1 MKKPSLNAAAIKRF
15 LLHHGEKLVV
25 AVLGLLAALLVWWGI
40 DALRSQSVDRNHTPQ
55 FVDELAGKA
64 TNYIGTAKQVPTDRL
79 PPLKPLS
86 PRVDPW
92 RPQQVKIA
100 DAPAAPAV
108 FDRPLLAELTKRTK
122 PTVFPIADLQ
132 AVAGIAVLPDPRAVN
147 RDAVNRDAA
156 AMAIRPTDT
165 LQAPVETEQ
174 PRGGRPPRRRP
185 QSRDQAGG
193 GLFSGGDLSGP
204 MAVDHPPDEPL
215 MPGRITPFI
224 VVTGLIPTARQQAEF
239 EIRFKSVSFRDSR
252 RDAPRWGDYIVERT
266 RIVPGANPRWER
278 MKLVNIAQAG
288 VDGGRPGDRGMPDG
302 RPEEA
307 GPALAQE
314 TLPGGFMLQPAE
326 SEVSYTAALPARID
340 EPWGTVAV
348 HPWFRPQLE
357 KFLAGAATTPDANR
371 EKAGETTLADVR
383 GKPLGFVGK
392 EVRLT
397 GVSLDSSPE
406 RQRDV
411 GLVKFG
417 VRSADGSETVGIETI
432 GLTDKLVFATSQD
445 WGTKLSFDAI
455 GDKPQA
461 CNLLAR
467 VDMIGKTPVAR
478 ILEMDLLDDTG
489 AAVNTLS
496 EPNPEP
502 VRVTDEMGLAV
513 GGPPLAEGPGLS
525 GPLAESRLFR
535 FVDTSVEQGAEYRY
549 RVRFALRNPNVGLAP
564 QHVTEPAIT
573 RGDFLISDY
582 SNETPAV
589 RVPAATRILVRTMS
603 KDAARKLK
611 IKGDAVELLVLAESQ
626 DNGNFALRSTVT
638 ATGGLANVD
647 PTLNRP
653 GSIRFF
659 GEEVTTDR
667 MLLDIRG
674 QQEERGDT
682 RSSVPPEPL
691 EMLFLRPDGG
701 FEFVAA
707 ADSEPLVGKY
717 RSSLFKPGEDTP
729 EDGRPESRD
738 RDVPPRGLP

>member
-15 LLHHGEKLVV
+15 LLHHGEKPVV

-64 TNYIGTAKQVPTDRL
+64 TIHIGTAKQVPTDRL

-86 PRVDPW
+86 PRLDPW

-100 DAPAAPAV
+100 AAPAAPAV
-108 FDRPLLAELTKRTK
+108 FDRPLRAELTKRTQ
-122 PTVFPIADLQ
+122 PAVFPIADLQ
-132 AVAGIAVLPDPRAVN
+132 AVAGIAVLPDPRGA
-147 RDAVNRDAA
+147 NRDAA
-156 AMAIRPTDT
+156 AMATRPADT
-165 LQAPVETEQ
+165 APAPEE

-185 QSRDQAGG
+185 KPRDQAGE
-193 GLFSGGDLSGP
+193 GLFSGGELSGP
-204 MAVDHPPDEPL
+204 MAVDLPPDEPL
-215 MPGRITPFI
+215 MPGRVTPFI

-239 EIRFKSVSFRDSR
+239 ESRFRSVSFRDPR
-252 RDAPRWGDYIVERT
+252 RDAPRWGVYIVERT
-266 RIVPGANPRWER
+266 RIVPGAKPRWER

-288 VDGGRPGDRGMPDG
+288 VDGGRPGGLGMPDG

-340 EPWGTVAV
+340 EPWGSVAV

-357 KFLAGAATTPDANR
+357 KFLAGAAPTPDANG

-392 EVRLT
+392 KVRLT
-397 GVSLDSSPE
+397 GVSLNSSPE

-411 GLVKFG
+411 RLVKFE

-432 GLTDKLVFATSQD
+432 GLTDKLVFATSQE
-445 WGTKLSFDAI
+445 WATRLAFDAI

-478 ILEMDLLDDTG
+478 ILEMELLDDTG
-489 AAVNTLS
+489 AAVKFLS
-496 EPNPEP
+496 DPNPAP
-502 VRVTDEMGLAV
+502 VEVSADIRFGD
-513 GGPPLAEGPGLS
+513 GGPAMAEGPGLS

-573 RGDFLISDY
+573 RGDFLFSDY

-589 RVPAATRILVRTMS
+589 RVPDATRILVRTMS

-667 MLLDIRG
+667 MLLDVRG

>member
-1 MKKPSLNAAAIKRF
+1 MKKPSLNAAAIKGF
-15 LLHHGEKLVV
+15 LLHHGEKVVV
-25 AVLGLLAALLVWWGI
+25 AGLGLLAALLVWWGI

-64 TNYIGTAKQVPTDRL
+64 TVHIGTAKQVPTDRL

-132 AVAGIAVLPDPRAVN
+132 AVAGIAVLPDPRA
-147 RDAVNRDAA
+147 ANRDAA
-156 AMAIRPTDT
+156 AMATRSADT
-165 LQAPVETEQ
+165 APAPVEPEE

-185 QSRDQAGG
+185 KPRDQAGE
-193 GLFSGGDLSGP
+193 GLFSGGELSGP
-204 MAVDHPPDEPL
+204 MAVDLPPDEPL
-215 MPGRITPFI
+215 LPGRITPFI

-239 EIRFKSVSFRDSR
+239 ESRFRSVSFRDPR
-252 RDAPRWGDYIVERT
+252 RDTPRWGDYIVERT

-288 VDGGRPGDRGMPDG
+288 VEGGRPGGRGMPDG
-302 RPEEA
+302 RPEDA
-307 GPALAQE
+307 GPAVAPE

-357 KFLAGAATTPDANR
+357 KFLAGAATIPNANR
-371 EKAGETTLADVR
+371 EKAGETTLADISA
-383 GKPLGFVGK
+383 KPLGFVGK
-392 EVRLT
+392 EVRLK

-411 GLVKFG
+411 RLVKFG

-461 CNLLAR
+461 CDLLAR

-478 ILEMDLLDDTG
+478 ILEIKLLDDTG
-489 AAVNTLS
+489 EAENTLS

-502 VRVTDEMGLAV
+502 VGVTDEMGLAV
-513 GGPPLAEGPGLS
+513 GGPAMAEGPGLS

-535 FVDTSVEQGAEYRY
+535 FVDTSVEQAAEYRY
-549 RVRFALRNPNVGLAP
+549 RVRFVLRNPNVGLAP

-589 RVPAATRILVRTMS
+589 RVPDATRILVRTMS

-626 DNGNFALRSTVT
+626 DSGNFALRSTVT

-667 MLLDIRG
+667 MLLDVRG

-738 RDVPPRGLP
+738 RDRDGPPRGLP

>member
-15 LLHHGEKLVV
+15 LLHHGEKPVV

-64 TNYIGTAKQVPTDRL
+64 TIHIGTAKQVPTDRL

-86 PRVDPW
+86 PRLDPW
-92 RPQQVKIA
+92 RPQHVKIA
-100 DAPAAPAV
+100 AAPAAPAV
-108 FDRPLLAELTKRTK
+108 FDRPLRAELTKRTQ
-122 PTVFPIADLQ
+122 PAVFPIADLQ
-132 AVAGIAVLPDPRAVN
+132 AVAGIAVLPDPRGA
-147 RDAVNRDAA
+147 NRDAA
-156 AMAIRPTDT
+156 AMATRPADT
-165 LQAPVETEQ
+165 APAPEE

-185 QSRDQAGG
+185 KPRDQAGE
-193 GLFSGGDLSGP
+193 GLFSGGELSGP
-204 MAVDHPPDEPL
+204 MAVDLPPDEPL
-215 MPGRITPFI
+215 MPGRVTPFI

-239 EIRFKSVSFRDSR
+239 ESRFRSVSFRDPR
-252 RDAPRWGDYIVERT
+252 RDAPRWGVYIVERT
-266 RIVPGANPRWER
+266 RIVPGAKPRWER

-288 VDGGRPGDRGMPDG
+288 VDGGRPGGLGMPDG

-340 EPWGTVAV
+340 EPWGSVAV

-357 KFLAGAATTPDANR
+357 KFLAGAAPTPDANG

-392 EVRLT
+392 KVRLT
-397 GVSLDSSPE
+397 GVSLNSSPE

-411 GLVKFG
+411 RLVKFE

-432 GLTDKLVFATSQD
+432 GLTDKLVFATSQE
-445 WGTKLSFDAI
+445 WATRLAFDAI

-478 ILEMDLLDDTG
+478 ILEMELLDDTG
-489 AAVNTLS
+489 AAVKFLS
-496 EPNPEP
+496 DPNPAP
-502 VRVTDEMGLAV
+502 VEVSADIRFGD
-513 GGPPLAEGPGLS
+513 GGPAMAEGPGLS

-573 RGDFLISDY
+573 RGDFLFSDY

-589 RVPAATRILVRTMS
+589 RVPDATRILVRTMS

-667 MLLDIRG
+667 MLLDVRG

>member
-15 LLHHGEKLVV
+15 LLHHGEKPVV

-64 TNYIGTAKQVPTDRL
+64 TIHIGTAKQVPTDRL

-86 PRVDPW
+86 PRLDPW

-100 DAPAAPAV
+100 AAPAAPAV
-108 FDRPLLAELTKRTK
+108 FDRPLRAELTKRTQ
-122 PTVFPIADLQ
+122 PAVFPIADLQ
-132 AVAGIAVLPDPRAVN
+132 AVAGIAVLPDPRGA
-147 RDAVNRDAA
+147 NRDAA
-156 AMAIRPTDT
+156 AMATRPADT
-165 LQAPVETEQ
+165 APAPEE

-185 QSRDQAGG
+185 KPRDQAGE
-193 GLFSGGDLSGP
+193 GLFSGGELSGP
-204 MAVDHPPDEPL
+204 MAVDLPPDEPL
-215 MPGRITPFI
+215 MPGRVTPFI

-239 EIRFKSVSFRDSR
+239 ESRFRSVSFRDPR
-252 RDAPRWGDYIVERT
+252 RDAPRWGVYIVERT
-266 RIVPGANPRWER
+266 RIVPGAKPRWER

-288 VDGGRPGDRGMPDG
+288 VDGGRPGGLGMPDG

-340 EPWGTVAV
+340 EPWGSVAV

-357 KFLAGAATTPDANR
+357 KFLAGAAPTPDANG

-392 EVRLT
+392 KVRLT
-397 GVSLDSSPE
+397 GVSLNSSPE

-411 GLVKFG
+411 RLVKFE

-432 GLTDKLVFATSQD
+432 GLTDKLVFATSQE
-445 WGTKLSFDAI
+445 WATRLAFDAI

-478 ILEMDLLDDTG
+478 ILEMELLDDTG
-489 AAVNTLS
+489 AAVKFLS
-496 EPNPEP
+496 DPNPAP
-502 VRVTDEMGLAV
+502 VEVSADIRFGD
-513 GGPPLAEGPGLS
+513 GGPAMAEGPGLS

-573 RGDFLISDY
+573 RVDFLFSDY

-589 RVPAATRILVRTMS
+589 RVPDATRILVRTMS

-667 MLLDIRG
+667 MLLDVRG

>member
-1 MKKPSLNAAAIKRF
+1 
-15 LLHHGEKLVV
+15 LL
-25 AVLGLLAALLVWWGI
+25 
-40 DALRSQSVDRNHTPQ
+40 
-55 FVDELAGKA
+55 
-64 TNYIGTAKQVPTDRL
+64 
-79 PPLKPLS
+79 
-86 PRVDPW
+86 
-92 RPQQVKIA
+92 
-100 DAPAAPAV
+100 
-108 FDRPLLAELTKRTK
+108 
-122 PTVFPIADLQ
+122 
-132 AVAGIAVLPDPRAVN
+132 
-147 RDAVNRDAA
+147 
-156 AMAIRPTDT
+156 
-165 LQAPVETEQ
+165 
-174 PRGGRPPRRRP
+174 
-185 QSRDQAGG
+185 
-193 GLFSGGDLSGP
+193 
-204 MAVDHPPDEPL
+204 
-215 MPGRITPFI
+215 PGRITPFI

-239 EIRFKSVSFRDSR
+239 ESRFRSVSFRDPR
-252 RDAPRWGDYIVERT
+252 RDAPRWGVYRVERT
-266 RIVPGANPRWER
+266 RIVPGANPRWEP
-278 MKLVNIAQAG
+278 MKLGNIAQAG
-288 VDGGRPGDRGMPDG
+288 VDGGRPGGRGMPDG

-307 GPALAQE
+307 GPAVAQE

-326 SEVSYTAALPARID
+326 SEASYTAALPARID

-371 EKAGETTLADVR
+371 EKAGKTTLADVR

-432 GLTDKLVFATSQD
+432 GLTDKLVFATSQE
-445 WGTKLSFDAI
+445 WGARLAFDAI

-489 AAVNTLS
+489 AAGNTLS
-496 EPNPEP
+496 EPNPAP
-502 VRVTDEMGLAV
+502 VEVSADMRFGD
-513 GGPPLAEGPGLS
+513 GGPAMNEGPGLS

-573 RGDFLISDY
+573 RGDFLLSDY

-589 RVPAATRILVRTMS
+589 RVPDATRILVRTMS

>member
-15 LLHHGEKLVV
+15 LLHHGEKPVV

-64 TNYIGTAKQVPTDRL
+64 TIHIGTAKQVPTDRL

-86 PRVDPW
+86 PRLDPW

-100 DAPAAPAV
+100 AAPAAPAV
-108 FDRPLLAELTKRTK
+108 FDRPLRAELTKRTQ
-122 PTVFPIADLQ
+122 PAVFPIADLQ
-132 AVAGIAVLPDPRAVN
+132 AVAGIAVLPDPRGA
-147 RDAVNRDAA
+147 NRDAA
-156 AMAIRPTDT
+156 AMATRPADT
-165 LQAPVETEQ
+165 APAPEE

-185 QSRDQAGG
+185 KPRDQAGE
-193 GLFSGGDLSGP
+193 GLFSGGELSGP
-204 MAVDHPPDEPL
+204 MAVDLPPDEPL
-215 MPGRITPFI
+215 MPGRVTPFI

-239 EIRFKSVSFRDSR
+239 ESRFRSVSFRDPR
-252 RDAPRWGDYIVERT
+252 RDAPRWGVYIVERT
-266 RIVPGANPRWER
+266 RIVPGAKPRWER

-288 VDGGRPGDRGMPDG
+288 VDGGRPGGLGMPDG

-340 EPWGTVAV
+340 EPWGSVAV

-357 KFLAGAATTPDANR
+357 KFLAGAAPTPDANG

-392 EVRLT
+392 KVRLT
-397 GVSLDSSPE
+397 GVSLNSSPE

-411 GLVKFG
+411 RLVKFE

-432 GLTDKLVFATSQD
+432 GLTDKLVFATSQE
-445 WGTKLSFDAI
+445 WATRLAFDAI

-478 ILEMDLLDDTG
+478 ILEMELLDYTG
-489 AAVNTLS
+489 AAVKFLS
-496 EPNPEP
+496 YPNPAP
-502 VRVTDEMGLAV
+502 VEVSADIRFGD
-513 GGPPLAEGPGLS
+513 GGPAMAEGPGLS

-573 RGDFLISDY
+573 RGDFLFSDY

-589 RVPAATRILVRTMS
+589 RVPDATRILVRTMS

-667 MLLDIRG
+667 MLLDVRG

>member
-1 MKKPSLNAAAIKRF
+1 VKKPSLNAAAIKRF
-15 LLHHGEKLVV
+15 LLHHGEKPVV

-64 TNYIGTAKQVPTDRL
+64 TIHIGTAKQVPTDRL

-86 PRVDPW
+86 PRLDPW

-100 DAPAAPAV
+100 AAPAAPAV
-108 FDRPLLAELTKRTK
+108 FDRPLRAELTKRTQ
-122 PTVFPIADLQ
+122 PAVFPIADLQ
-132 AVAGIAVLPDPRAVN
+132 AVAGIAVLPDPRGA
-147 RDAVNRDAA
+147 NRDAA
-156 AMAIRPTDT
+156 AMATRPADT
-165 LQAPVETEQ
+165 APAPEE

-185 QSRDQAGG
+185 KPRDQAGE
-193 GLFSGGDLSGP
+193 GLFSGGELSGP
-204 MAVDHPPDEPL
+204 MAVDLPPDEPL
-215 MPGRITPFI
+215 MPGRVTPFI

-239 EIRFKSVSFRDSR
+239 ESRFRSVSFRDPR
-252 RDAPRWGDYIVERT
+252 RDAPRWGVYIVERT
-266 RIVPGANPRWER
+266 RIVPGAKPRWER

-288 VDGGRPGDRGMPDG
+288 VDGGRPGGLGMPDG

-340 EPWGTVAV
+340 EPWGSVAV

-357 KFLAGAATTPDANR
+357 KFLAGAAPTPDANG

-392 EVRLT
+392 KVRLT
-397 GVSLDSSPE
+397 GVSLNSSPE

-411 GLVKFG
+411 RLVKFE

-432 GLTDKLVFATSQD
+432 GLTDKLVFATSQE
-445 WGTKLSFDAI
+445 WATRLAFDAI

-478 ILEMDLLDDTG
+478 ILEMELLDDTG
-489 AAVNTLS
+489 AAVKFLS
-496 EPNPEP
+496 DPNPAP
-502 VRVTDEMGLAV
+502 VEVSADIRFGD
-513 GGPPLAEGPGLS
+513 GGPAMAEGPGLS

-573 RGDFLISDY
+573 RGDFLFSDY

-589 RVPAATRILVRTMS
+589 RVPDATRILVRTMS

-667 MLLDIRG
+667 MLLDVRG

>member
-15 LLHHGEKLVV
+15 LLHHGEKPVV

-64 TNYIGTAKQVPTDRL
+64 TIHIGTAKQVPTDRL

-86 PRVDPW
+86 PRLDPW

-100 DAPAAPAV
+100 AAPAAPAV
-108 FDRPLLAELTKRTK
+108 FDRPLRAELTKRTQ
-122 PTVFPIADLQ
+122 PAVFPIADLQ
-132 AVAGIAVLPDPRAVN
+132 AVAGIAVLPDPRGA
-147 RDAVNRDAA
+147 NRDAA
-156 AMAIRPTDT
+156 AMATRPADT
-165 LQAPVETEQ
+165 APAPEE

-185 QSRDQAGG
+185 KPRDQAGE
-193 GLFSGGDLSGP
+193 GLFSGGELSGP
-204 MAVDHPPDEPL
+204 MAVDLPPDEPL
-215 MPGRITPFI
+215 MPGRVTPFI
-224 VVTGLIPTARQQAEF
+224 VVTGLIPTAQQQAEF
-239 EIRFKSVSFRDSR
+239 ESRFRSVSFRDPR
-252 RDAPRWGDYIVERT
+252 RDAPRWGVYIVERT
-266 RIVPGANPRWER
+266 RIVPGAKPRWER

-288 VDGGRPGDRGMPDG
+288 VDGGRPGGLGMPDG

-340 EPWGTVAV
+340 EPWGSVAV

-357 KFLAGAATTPDANR
+357 KFLAGAAPTPDANG

-392 EVRLT
+392 KVRLT
-397 GVSLDSSPE
+397 GVSLNSSPE

-411 GLVKFG
+411 RLVKFE

-432 GLTDKLVFATSQD
+432 GLTDKLVFATSQE
-445 WGTKLSFDAI
+445 WATRLAFDAI

-478 ILEMDLLDDTG
+478 ILEMELLDDTG
-489 AAVNTLS
+489 AAVKFLS
-496 EPNPEP
+496 DPNPAP
-502 VRVTDEMGLAV
+502 VEVSADIRFGD
-513 GGPPLAEGPGLS
+513 GGPAMAEGPGLS

-573 RGDFLISDY
+573 RGDFLFSDY

-589 RVPAATRILVRTMS
+589 RVPDATRILVRTMS

-667 MLLDIRG
+667 MLLDVRG